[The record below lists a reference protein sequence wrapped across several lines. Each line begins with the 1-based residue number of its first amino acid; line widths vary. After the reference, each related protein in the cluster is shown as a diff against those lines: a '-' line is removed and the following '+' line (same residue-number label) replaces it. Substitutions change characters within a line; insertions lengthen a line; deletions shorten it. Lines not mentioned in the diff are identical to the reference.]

1 MQIVIARL
9 DEETVISELGQID
22 IGRPHK
28 FKSVPKPLAAMWL
41 SEGGNETDLEKCRA
55 YVLKINDGWQ
65 VFTYPQT
72 ENDPLGRAKKDV
84 STR

>member
-9 DEETVISELGQID
+9 DEDTMIAEYGQLD

-28 FKSVPKPLAAMWL
+28 FKSVPKPIAAMWL
-41 SEGGNETDLEKCRA
+41 SEGGDETDLEKCRA
-55 YVLKINDGWQ
+55 YVRKINDGWK

-72 ENDPLGRAKKDV
+72 ERDPLGAAKRDV
-84 STR
+84 AA